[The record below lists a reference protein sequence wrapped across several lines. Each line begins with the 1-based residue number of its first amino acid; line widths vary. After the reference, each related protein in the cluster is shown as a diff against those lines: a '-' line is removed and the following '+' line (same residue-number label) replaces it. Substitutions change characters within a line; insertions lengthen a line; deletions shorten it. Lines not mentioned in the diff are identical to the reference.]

1 MRDDQAA
8 IRAAQQGGELPD
20 PLASASDVGTPVLI
34 ERLGDSAL
42 VRLGEAASA
51 VDDADEHRL
60 APRRPASLLLVK
72 GEAGWRIR
80 D

>member
-8 IRAAQQGGELPD
+8 IRAAQQGGELPA
-20 PLASASDVGTPVLI
+20 PLATASDVSTPVLV

-51 VDDADEHRL
+51 VDDAATSTASPDPNGNR
-60 APRRPASLLLVK
+60 PRSF
-72 GEAGWRIR
+72 W
-80 D
+80 